1 MKRKTSTF
9 LAAAFA
15 ALFGASCALMAPG
28 SGKILL
34 DIPADMIGS
43 VGTEGA
49 LSSARSTSGDIAY
62 ARVWLESTGTLQK
75 PIQKQVTPTDST
87 IEIDEVAPGKYY
99 LHIALGLVDGSGF
112 RTLVYATS
120 DEFSV
125 TAGATEDV
133 TVKAQYSKFED
144 KSTQTDTANGVR
156 MAVVGGTVY
165 TLANGTLYWNDGSA
179 DQSADL
185 SGIGAIGLGAGKVL
199 TSVSDGEGGYEEAFG
214 AEQLWINTAAS
225 GVRPFD
231 PKSKTYGDDITGGS
245 WKGYT
250 DDDGVWQA
258 FDSSKSR
265 ILESGVM
272 DVNDGTDSVKA
283 AYYQRSGSLGF
294 GFYADDPEKPEAWEW
309 DDLYAQFDDPSFDDL
324 KDIIKDSTTK
334 LIADFHSSGSYGY
347 VLVPAINN
355 VRVYA
360 GLKDELDWLN
370 DSDNT
375 ETEGDPEYN
384 ELLDVI
390 VGANEENVLKRPDNS
405 TPQTVSQ
412 EGSYLFI
419 GTKTGLFSTT
429 VNTTDGTP
437 DGTATRI
444 SAVSLPNKEGVDIVR
459 VRSRDIGGTVWTA
472 ALSRAGNLFLLRNG
486 GLAKTYRF
494 HSGLPTFGSIPDA
507 GAYGEILWT
516 EAGLYVSGIN
526 GVVLLKTA
534 DLGN

>member
-87 IEIDEVAPGKYY
+87 IKSTRWPRESIPPHRTGTGGGRV
-99 LHIALGLVDGSGF
+99 

-144 KSTQTDTANGVR
+144 KSTQTDTATGVR
-156 MAVVGGTVY
+156 RAVVGGTVY
-165 TLANGTLYWNDGSA
+165 TRANGTLYWNDGCA

-214 AEQLWINTAAS
+214 ANSSGSTPPPPRAALRS
-225 GVRPFD
+225 DQKPMALIS
-231 PKSKTYGDDITGGS
+231 PEGS

-250 DDDGVWQA
+250 
-258 FDSSKSR
+258 
-265 ILESGVM
+265 
-272 DVNDGTDSVKA
+272 
-283 AYYQRSGSLGF
+283 
-294 GFYADDPEKPEAWEW
+294 
-309 DDLYAQFDDPSFDDL
+309 
-324 KDIIKDSTTK
+324 
-334 LIADFHSSGSYGY
+334 
-347 VLVPAINN
+347 
-355 VRVYA
+355 
-360 GLKDELDWLN
+360 
-370 DSDNT
+370 
-375 ETEGDPEYN
+375 ETM
-384 ELLDVI
+384 
-390 VGANEENVLKRPDNS
+390 
-405 TPQTVSQ
+405 
-412 EGSYLFI
+412 
-419 GTKTGLFSTT
+419 
-429 VNTTDGTP
+429 
-437 DGTATRI
+437 
-444 SAVSLPNKEGVDIVR
+444 
-459 VRSRDIGGTVWTA
+459 
-472 ALSRAGNLFLLRNG
+472 
-486 GLAKTYRF
+486 
-494 HSGLPTFGSIPDA
+494 
-507 GAYGEILWT
+507 AYGRPSI
-516 EAGLYVSGIN
+516 APN
-526 GVVLLKTA
+526 RF
-534 DLGN
+534 